1 MAPLPEPLI
10 IAFTVGLYV
19 ASIFGLL
26 CLGHWL
32 DVRREKKDNQN
43 ITQEDKTTSLLDAAN
58 AGYTE
63 KKQPKPIGFPNYH
76 MGYDLIKEKEIQIG
90 KNKGDPAKVRMPIV
104 TIGGK
109 TTVLNIH

>member
-43 ITQEDKTTSLLDAAN
+43 IT
-58 AGYTE
+58 
-63 KKQPKPIGFPNYH
+63 
-76 MGYDLIKEKEIQIG
+76 
-90 KNKGDPAKVRMPIV
+90 
-104 TIGGK
+104 
-109 TTVLNIH
+109 